1 MRRGSDALISAGVL
15 ALLMVALAAMDVRV
29 RDRFS
34 EFLRGASGSDV
45 GSVGEQVQ
53 GVGGALISAA
63 WDQSVANA
71 PMTIF
76 VVVAVILTIF
86 MIRT

>member
-34 EFLRGASGSDV
+34 DFLRGASV
-45 GSVGEQVQ
+45 GTVGEQVQ
-53 GVGGALISAA
+53 GVGGALIAAA
-63 WDQSVANA
+63 WEQSVANA